1 MEAGGQVP
9 FNDRRLLRSTHYEK
23 GRDKGIALDLKV
35 SIDLAQMTVARAR
48 TAYERCAALNNLGNV
63 ELAFF
68 VKNRVS
74 KHLDTAQGHA
84 DAAHAVFKAAG
95 ANHYL
100 VIADTRVDKI
110 ATRRAAIT

>member
-9 FNDRRLLRSTHYEK
+9 FNDRRLLRSTHFEK
-23 GRDKGIALDLKV
+23 GRYKGIVLDLKV

-48 TAYERCAALNNLGNV
+48 TAYKRGAALNNLGNV

-74 KHLDTAQGHA
+74 KHLDTA
-84 DAAHAVFKAAG
+84 
-95 ANHYL
+95 
-100 VIADTRVDKI
+100 
-110 ATRRAAIT
+110 